1 MNCGEAK
8 DLIQLY
14 LDDELDTRSTLSV
27 QQHLEVCPSCAAAF
41 ETFLQQDQLLQRAA
55 RAETI
60 DSSRVRAG
68 ILAALQQQQP
78 LPTPSTALSASPGI
92 WQGASQAL
100 LRWWRVPAWPRLAAA
115 VALVLVVMLAA
126 LRFGWMPGINEAV
139 YAAAAAD
146 HAAHCAANM
155 VMEGDITDTA
165 ELNRLAAAFAHVRAV
180 PDLTGFG
187 YGSPRGRLCKVNET
201 EFMHIVYQHAAQP
214 PLSLFL
220 RLHTASLIAP
230 QQKALQRE
238 GYRLVSLTH
247 NGTDVLAVSSLD
259 ETQTTALVQAAAAQF

>member
-1 MNCGEAK
+1 MNCGEVR

-27 QQHLEVCPSCAAAF
+27 QQHLEGCPSCAGAF

-60 DSSRVRAG
+60 DSSRVRAN
-68 ILAALQQQQP
+68 ILAALQP
-78 LPTPSTALSASPGI
+78 PPSMSAPSTAAPASTGL
-92 WQGASQAL
+92 WQKTLQAL
-100 LRWWRVPAWPRLAAA
+100 QYGWRMPTWPRFAVT
-115 VALVLVVMLAA
+115 VALVLVMVVAA
-126 LRFGWMPGINEAV
+126 LRFDWMPGVNEAV

-155 VMEGDITDTA
+155 MMEGDITDTA

-180 PDLTGFG
+180 PDLAAFG

-201 EFMHIVYQHAAQP
+201 EFMHIVYQHA
-214 PLSLFL
+214 LDIESVLHVVFTLTYYLFL
-220 RLHTASLIAP
+220 
-230 QQKALQRE
+230 
-238 GYRLVSLTH
+238 
-247 NGTDVLAVSSLD
+247 
-259 ETQTTALVQAAAAQF
+259 

>member
-14 LDDELDTRSTLSV
+14 LDDELDTRSTLGV
-27 QQHLEVCPSCAAAF
+27 QQHLEGCPSCAGAF
-41 ETFLQQDQLLQRAA
+41 ETLLQQDQLLQRAA

-78 LPTPSTALSASPGI
+78 LPTPSTAFSASPGI

-115 VALVLVVMLAA
+115 VALVLVITLAA
-126 LRFGWMPGINEAV
+126 LRFGWMPGVNEAV

-155 VMEGDITDTA
+155 MMEGDITDA
-165 ELNRLAAAFAHVRAV
+165 VELNRTASAFAHLRAV
-180 PDLTGFG
+180 PDLTAFG
-187 YGSPRGRLCKVNET
+187 YGAPRGRVCKIGET

-220 RLHTASLIAP
+220 RLHTPSLIAAP
-230 QQKALQRE
+230 LKALQRD
-238 GYRLVSLTH
+238 GYRVASLSR
-247 NGTDVLAVSSLD
+247 NGAEVLAVSSLD
-259 ETQTTALVQAAAAQF
+259 ETQTTALVRAAAAQF